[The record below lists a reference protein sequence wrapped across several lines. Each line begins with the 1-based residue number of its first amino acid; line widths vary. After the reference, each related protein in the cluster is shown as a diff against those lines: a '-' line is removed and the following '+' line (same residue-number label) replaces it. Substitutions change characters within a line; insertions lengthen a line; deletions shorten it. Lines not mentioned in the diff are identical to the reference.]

1 MQIDYAM
8 EKLRN
13 LEHFAGLNYNIVR
26 GWRKESVTESYLQ
39 KEIPY
44 EGGMV
49 VEQGTSGT
57 IRRAEHF
64 QVALTGEG
72 IIVGGIAGFVVIL
85 YRMVLEFAN
94 DTLKQILGFIGGHP
108 IRIAGW
114 FLVLVLLAWIVGKLV
129 SAEPMISGSGIPQL
143 EGEMVGKLD
152 QNWWRVIGGKFL
164 GGFLC
169 LLGGLALGR
178 EGPSIQLGAMAGK
191 AVSKGLERGKTEEKF
206 LLTCGA
212 SAGLAAAFH
221 APLAGVMFS
230 LEEVHK
236 NFSVSVLMSVM
247 ASSLTAD
254 FLATTVFGMT
264 PVFNFDIV
272 KPLPIQFYGMIVL
285 LGILLGALGTF
296 YNWFTLKVQS
306 LYNEAKFL
314 NTKTRLVIP
323 FVCAGFLGI
332 KAPELLG
339 SGHALIE
346 YLTNVDVMLGTVI
359 FILVSRFI
367 FSAVCFGSGAP
378 GGIFFPLLVLGGFI
392 GGVFATVGV
401 DYFGMDPVYINNFV
415 VLAMAGY
422 FSAIVRA
429 PLTGIILIFEMTGSL
444 TQMLTV
450 SMVSIIAYIVATL
463 LESKPIYESLL
474 ERLLLKQQTDAK
486 EKQEAKKAE
495 AGHGRK
501 ILTNFV
507 VQYNSALNEAFISEI
522 KWPDNCLVVSVQRG
536 VKEIIPRGTT
546 KLQVGD
552 VIVILMNERDMAYV
566 HDWMENLCTAKDY
579 FIAE

>member
-1 MQIDYAM
+1 M
-8 EKLRN
+8 L
-13 LEHFAGLNYNIVR
+13 
-26 GWRKESVTESYLQ
+26 
-39 KEIPY
+39 Y

-49 VEQGTSGT
+49 VEQDTSGT
-57 IRRAEHF
+57 VRRAEHF
-64 QVALTGEG
+64 QVALIGEG

-85 YRMVLEFAN
+85 YRMILEFAN
-94 DTLKQILGFIGGHP
+94 DTLNRILQFIGDHP
-108 IRIAGW
+108 VRIAGW
-114 FLVLVLLAWIVGKLV
+114 FLILVLFAWIVGKLV

-152 QNWWRVIGGKFL
+152 QNWWKVIGGKFL

-191 AVSKGLERGKTEEKF
+191 GVSKGLERGKTEEKF

-264 PVFNFDIV
+264 PVFTFDIV
-272 KPLPIQFYGMIVL
+272 KPLPIQYYGMIVL
-285 LGILLGALGTF
+285 LGGLLGVLGTF

-314 NTKTRLVIP
+314 NTTAKLVIP
-323 FVCAGFLGI
+323 FVCAGIIGI
-332 KAPELLG
+332 TAPELLG
-339 SGHALIE
+339 SGHMLIE
-346 YLTNVDVMLGTVI
+346 YLTNVDVMLGTVV
-359 FILVSRFI
+359 FILASRFI

-401 DYFGMDPVYINNFV
+401 DYFGMDAVYINNFV

-444 TQMLTV
+444 TQML
-450 SMVSIIAYIVATL
+450 SLSIVSIIAYIIATL

-474 ERLLLKQQTDAK
+474 ERLL
-486 EKQEAKKAE
+486 EKQKVDVKGKQEEKKEAAR
-495 AGHGRK
+495 GRK
-501 ILTNFV
+501 VLTNFV
-507 VQYNSALNEAFISEI
+507 VQYNSMLNEALISEI
-522 KWPDNCLVVSVQRG
+522 KWPDNCLVISVQRG

-552 VIVILMNERDMAYV
+552 VIVLLTDERDMAYV
-566 HDWMENLCTAKDY
+566 HDKMEKLCTTKDY
-579 FIAE
+579 FA

>member
-1 MQIDYAM
+1 MI
-8 EKLRN
+8 
-13 LEHFAGLNYNIVR
+13 
-26 GWRKESVTESYLQ
+26 
-39 KEIPY
+39 
-44 EGGMV
+44 
-49 VEQGTSGT
+49 VEQDTSGT

-64 QVALTGEG
+64 QVALIGEG

-94 DTLKQILGFIGGHP
+94 DALKQILAFIGNHP

-114 FLVLVLLAWIVGKLV
+114 FLVLILLAWAVGKLV

-143 EGEMVGKLD
+143 EGEMIGKLD
-152 QNWWRVIGGKFL
+152 QSWWRVIGGKFL

-191 AVSKGLERGKTEEKF
+191 GVSKGLERGKTEEKF

-254 FLATTVFGMT
+254 FLASTVFGMT
-264 PVFNFDIV
+264 PVFSFTV
-272 KPLPIQFYGMIVL
+272 EKPLPIQYYGMLVL
-285 LGILLGALGTF
+285 LGGMLGALGAF
-296 YNWFTLKVQS
+296 YNWFTLKVQA
-306 LYNEAKFL
+306 LYNQAKFL
-314 NTKTRLVIP
+314 NTAAKLMIP
-323 FVCAGFLGI
+323 FICAGILGI
-332 KAPELLG
+332 TAPELLG
-339 SGHALIE
+339 SGHSLIE
-346 YLTNVDVMLGTVI
+346 YLTNVDVLLSTVI

-401 DYFGMDPVYINNFV
+401 DYFGMDAVYINNFV

-429 PLTGIILIFEMTGSL
+429 PLTGIILIFEMTGSM
-444 TQMLTV
+444 TQMLSV
-450 SMVSIIAYIVATL
+450 SIVAIIAYIVATL
-463 LESKPIYESLL
+463 LNSKPIYESLL
-474 ERLLLKQQTDAK
+474 ERLLLKQEADVK
-486 EKQEAKKAE
+486 EKQEAEKRE
-495 AGHGRK
+495 AGRGRK
-501 ILTNFV
+501 VLTNFV
-507 VQYNSALNEAFISEI
+507 VQYNSTLNEAFISEI

-566 HDWMENLCTAKDY
+566 HDWMEKLCTAKDY
-579 FIAE
+579 IASE

>member
-1 MQIDYAM
+1 
-8 EKLRN
+8 
-13 LEHFAGLNYNIVR
+13 
-26 GWRKESVTESYLQ
+26 
-39 KEIPY
+39 
-44 EGGMV
+44 
-49 VEQGTSGT
+49 
-57 IRRAEHF
+57 
-64 QVALTGEG
+64 
-72 IIVGGIAGFVVIL
+72 
-85 YRMVLEFAN
+85 
-94 DTLKQILGFIGGHP
+94 
-108 IRIAGW
+108 
-114 FLVLVLLAWIVGKLV
+114 
-129 SAEPMISGSGIPQL
+129 
-143 EGEMVGKLD
+143 
-152 QNWWRVIGGKFL
+152 
-164 GGFLC
+164 
-169 LLGGLALGR
+169 
-178 EGPSIQLGAMAGK
+178 
-191 AVSKGLERGKTEEKF
+191 
-206 LLTCGA
+206 
-212 SAGLAAAFH
+212 
-221 APLAGVMFS
+221 
-230 LEEVHK
+230 
-236 NFSVSVLMSVM
+236 MSVM

-429 PLTGIILIFEMTGSL
+429 PLTGIILLFEMTGSL

-450 SMVSIIAYIVATL
+450 SMVSIIAYIFATL
-463 LESKPIYESLL
+463 
-474 ERLLLKQQTDAK
+474 
-486 EKQEAKKAE
+486 
-495 AGHGRK
+495 
-501 ILTNFV
+501 
-507 VQYNSALNEAFISEI
+507 
-522 KWPDNCLVVSVQRG
+522 
-536 VKEIIPRGTT
+536 
-546 KLQVGD
+546 
-552 VIVILMNERDMAYV
+552 M
-566 HDWMENLCTAKDY
+566 
-579 FIAE
+579 

>member
-1 MQIDYAM
+1 MI
-8 EKLRN
+8 
-13 LEHFAGLNYNIVR
+13 
-26 GWRKESVTESYLQ
+26 
-39 KEIPY
+39 
-44 EGGMV
+44 
-49 VEQGTSGT
+49 VEQDTPGT

-64 QVALTGEG
+64 QVVLIGEG
-72 IIVGGIAGFVVIL
+72 IMVGGIAGFVVIL
-85 YRMVLEFAN
+85 YRMMLEFAN
-94 DTLKQILGFIGGHP
+94 DTLKQVLHFIENHP
-108 IRIAGW
+108 VRIAGW
-114 FLVLVLLAWIVGKLV
+114 FLILVLLAWIVGKLV

-143 EGEMVGKLD
+143 EGEMIGKLD

-191 AVSKGLERGKTEEKF
+191 GVSKGLERGKTEEKF

-264 PVFNFDIV
+264 PVFTFDIL
-272 KPLPIQFYGMIVL
+272 KPLPIHYYGMIVL
-285 LGILLGALGTF
+285 LGGMLGVMGAF

-306 LYNEAKFL
+306 LYNQAKFL
-314 NTKTRLVIP
+314 NTTAKLVIP
-323 FVCAGFLGI
+323 FMCAGILGI
-332 KAPELLG
+332 TAPELLG

-346 YLTNVDVMLGTVI
+346 YLTNVDVMLSTVI

-392 GGVFATVGV
+392 GGVFATVAV
-401 DYFGMDPVYINNFV
+401 EYFGMDAVYINNFV

-444 TQMLTV
+444 HQML
-450 SMVSIIAYIVATL
+450 SLSIVSIIAYIVATL

-474 ERLLLKQQTDAK
+474 ERLLLKQ
-486 EKQEAKKAE
+486 EAAAAGKAE
-495 AGHGRK
+495 EKREVSHGQK

-507 VQYNSALNEAFISEI
+507 VQFNSRLSEALISEI
-522 KWPDNCLVVSVQRG
+522 KWPENCLVVSVQRG

-566 HDWMENLCTAKDY
+566 HDEMEKLCTAKDS
-579 FIAE
+579 FV